1 MSQQTKNQ
9 LRPQVVDLLARVI
22 VPLVGTGVLTAA
34 EHEIVFSNLR
44 YLARH
49 GTPIPAIFPKFL
61 TPQEVA
67 ELLSVSYSQL
77 RALEKEGA
85 FPFKRHMIGGKTV
98 RYLNTE
104 VIAYMLSSE
113 PVDKNH
119 ESREADKGG
128 AETENA
134 E

>member
-1 MSQQTKNQ
+1 MQPLQKNQ
-9 LRPQVVDLLARVI
+9 LRPQVVDLLARLI
-22 VPLVGTGVLTAA
+22 APLVGTGVLTAA

-44 YLARH
+44 HIAKH
-49 GTPIPAIFPKFL
+49 GCPTPAILPKFL

-67 ELLSVSYSQL
+67 ELLSISYSQF

-104 VIAYMLSSE
+104 VIAYMLSE

-134 E
+134 K